1 MLDRTVMPIS
11 ERLLGRP
18 ARALHRRGVTANQ
31 VTFAGFAI
39 GLLAVPAL
47 ALNYYLVAL
56 ALILLNRLADGL
68 DGAIA
73 RIAGPTSR
81 GAYFDIAL
89 DFFFYSSIP
98 FGFALANPTDNALPA
113 SLLLLSFVG
122 TGSSF
127 LSFSTI
133 AAKRG
138 LTSKHLPNKGLYYLG
153 GLAEGTETI
162 GFLILVCL
170 LPHNFPVLAYTFGA
184 FALATTAGRWVAG
197 WRAFG
202 DERKP
207 TAPQGPVG
215 RVHPETAVRE
225 PAE

>member
-1 MLDRTVMPIS
+1 MLDRTVTPIS

-18 ARALHRRGVTANQ
+18 ARALYRRGVTANQ

-39 GLLAVPAL
+39 GLSAVPAL
-47 ALNYYLVAL
+47 ALEHYLAAL
-56 ALILLNRLADGL
+56 VLILLNRLADGL

-98 FGFALANPTDNALPA
+98 FGFALANPAANALPA
-113 SLLLLSFVG
+113 SFLLLSFVG

-127 LSFSTI
+127 LSFATI

-153 GLAEGTETI
+153 GLVEGTETI
-162 GFLILVCL
+162 GFLILICL
-170 LPHNFPVLAYTFGA
+170 LPDNFPVLAYVFGSV
-184 FALATTAGRWVAG
+184 ALVTTTGRWVAG
-197 WRAFG
+197 WKAFAEEREPIALDSPVRRIRA
-202 DERKP
+202 
-207 TAPQGPVG
+207 A
-215 RVHPETAVRE
+215 TAVRE